1 MGTKPNRKT
10 CKNEKGQSLVEFALV
25 VPMLL
30 LLVFGIAEFGRAWMV
45 KNILT
50 GAARE
55 ASRIAVVRTPYGG
68 YGNAFSRA
76 GNILTSAAIPLG
88 GGTGA
93 IVTIALNGTSG
104 QAAVEDTN
112 TEFGT
117 VTTTITYELQAVT
130 PIGKII
136 TSGWVSGGNGTFPLS
151 SSTSMR
157 REY

>member
-55 ASRIAVVRTPYGG
+55 ASRLAVVRTPYGG
-68 YGNAFSRA
+68 YSNAMSRA
-76 GNILTSAAIPLG
+76 NQILTSATISVG

-93 IVTIALNGTSG
+93 IVNIVLNNNSG
-104 QAAVEDTN
+104 LPLDDPN